1 MQLRLK
7 KRLLGLEKKRASL
20 NKEKKA
26 VWVNVRIKDT
36 SDSSELTVL
45 EIRKNRGSQPIWE
58 TKAGNYFLD
67 VSVKSDCYWRIKIL
81 QKQGKALTNEK
92 GQVHIIDK
100 KLDSKK
106 SKGDSSKEADSKAD
120 IQRKHEPLKAE
131 SADKISSIK
140 KLELYEQNTDSK
152 PEKDSFKIFVIFGD
166 KNGKSIKP
174 SDGVVMNYACK
185 IYRYE
190 NRKKGRKIIT
200 GKGKL
205 ISKRGFTFFFIKL
218 PGINQ
223 KIRVLADV
231 TVELPNGKSVR
242 GKRSSTFDPEDY

>member
-1 MQLRLK
+1 
-7 KRLLGLEKKRASL
+7 
-20 NKEKKA
+20 
-26 VWVNVRIKDT
+26 
-36 SDSSELTVL
+36 
-45 EIRKNRGSQPIWE
+45 
-58 TKAGNYFLD
+58 
-67 VSVKSDCYWRIKIL
+67 
-81 QKQGKALTNEK
+81 
-92 GQVHIIDK
+92 
-100 KLDSKK
+100 
-106 SKGDSSKEADSKAD
+106 
-120 IQRKHEPLKAE
+120 
-131 SADKISSIK
+131 
-140 KLELYEQNTDSK
+140 
-152 PEKDSFKIFVIFGD
+152 
-166 KNGKSIKP
+166 
-174 SDGVVMNYACK
+174 MNYACK